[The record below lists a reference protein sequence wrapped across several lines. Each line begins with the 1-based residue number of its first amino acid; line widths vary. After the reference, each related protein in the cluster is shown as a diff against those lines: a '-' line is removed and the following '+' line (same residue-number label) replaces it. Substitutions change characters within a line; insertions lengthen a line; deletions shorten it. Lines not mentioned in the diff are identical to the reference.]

1 MAAYVV
7 ITKTRTRNPSEL
19 ELYAKEAP
27 TFMAGHQ
34 ATFLAR
40 FGGCEVKEGA
50 AVEGVAIIQLPTFEE
65 AKRWYESP
73 AYQEASQHRFRGGDY
88 NIVIVE
94 GLPLGLPPPSAH

>member
-7 ITKTRTRNPSEL
+7 ITKTRTRNRDEL
-19 ELYAKEAP
+19 DLYAKRGAV
-27 TFMAGHQ
+27 FMAGHR

-40 FGGCEVKEGA
+40 FGTCEVKEGA
-50 AVEGVAIIQLPTFEE
+50 GVEGVAIIEFPTYEE
-65 AKRWYESP
+65 ARAWYESP

-94 GLPLGLPPPSAH
+94 GVAPSPAH